1 MEEPWFG
8 VGILK
13 RKTIA
18 TICSIDCNI
27 GYITSKLTTYNK
39 LNETKTSPLIIEKII
54 KKVFVCAFLTAK
66 KEPFLVILQQNIK
79 FLRNSLTKFPKPPVL
94 LRMLDA
100 DFRYK
105 KGTDRPKLL
114 VNRIELALTGVQPIK
129 ITSNLFS
136 TSSPSS
142 RFTYNI
148 DLKISANIQTYQSS
162 YCMQIYLAYETGE

>member
-79 FLRNSLTKFPKPPVL
+79 FLRNSLNISFIFFVSLTKFPKPPVL

-148 DLKISANIQTYQSS
+148 DLKISANIQTYQS
-162 YCMQIYLAYETGE
+162 I